1 MTRDRR
7 LRGETQNSRIKGQK
21 GMSSFFLRSRKEA
34 CAEEIVCQIRSEA
47 KAPDER
53 ITAGKLKQL

>member
-21 GMSSFFLRSRKEA
+21 GMSSFFCVQEKKHVQKRLCVRLGVRL
-34 CAEEIVCQIRSEA
+34 
-47 KAPDER
+47 
-53 ITAGKLKQL
+53 KLLMRGLQLGN